1 MINPICLS
9 NLKKNKSDKF
19 LYLTLLDSFY
29 NSDYSPIILIGRFLT
44 DEISFL
50 KSLYGDR
57 IFSIGLYASDAT
69 SLLKTKNRNNYN
81 LLNTEDIL
89 TKLRSKRTTKYSYNA
104 TLELNKQISET
115 FNLTNISIDS
125 SVSSTTKIIE
135 EILSSI

>member
-1 MINPICLS
+1 M
-9 NLKKNKSDKF
+9 
-19 LYLTLLDSFY
+19 
-29 NSDYSPIILIGRFLT
+29 T
-44 DEISFL
+44 DEISNL

-69 SLLKTKNRNNYN
+69 SLLRTKNRNNYN

-89 TKLRSKRTTKYSYNA
+89 IKLKSKRSTKYSYNA

-115 FNLTNISIDS
+115 INLTNISIDTS
-125 SVSSTTKIIE
+125 INSPTKIIE